1 MALSSRKWTAE
12 QEAAIKT
19 RGGNLLVSA
28 AAGAGKTAVLVE
40 RIVSRIVDEQNPV
53 DVDRLLVVTFTNAA
67 AREMK
72 ERIGQ
77 ALTERLQ
84 EKPQDRRLQRQSLLL
99 GKASIS
105 TLHSF
110 CLDLVRQN
118 YYRLELPE
126 GVALDPRFRIADD
139 VEGILLKAEVLEEYF
154 EEKYEVGD
162 SVFLALV
169 EALGGEKDDQALQ
182 DLVLKLYEF
191 SRSQADPEDWLKATA
206 EQFRAE
212 LTDERMQFLF
222 VRLGKMMALSLQ
234 EAVELLQRAQRLAA
248 QPGGPAVYLPNLV
261 QEGEALAELQLLCAR
276 NWQGAFTGLAEF
288 RFASLKACRA
298 EVDEGLK
305 EEVQALRKQ
314 AKELIR
320 TLQQDYLSR
329 SPAELVQDMQEMA
342 PLIECLCGMVQDFSL
357 GYLREK
363 LARNLLDFDDL
374 EHFALQLLRKE
385 ELSFR
390 LREKYVEVLVDEY
403 QDINAV
409 QEAVLTMVSRE
420 GTEHP
425 NLFMVG
431 DVKQSIYGFRLAE
444 PGLFLRKYQTYKTEE
459 GTKERKI
466 MLAKNFRSQENV
478 LAGVNFLFRQIMGT
492 GLGEISYDRDNEL
505 VYGAGFPE
513 TEPDDLGEK
522 TGQGQSEPVSRTLEV
537 HLIERNPEN
546 ETALTSEAAENTTAK
561 KQGVAGEGMLTSAD
575 EQEEDPDSWQ
585 VEARLIG
592 RRILAFR
599 REQQIWD
606 REKKTYRAPEFRDM
620 VILLRSIKGTAPVF
634 LEEFRKMGIPA
645 YAETGSGY
653 FAAQEVQVMLSLLR
667 VLDNPCQDIP
677 LTAVLL
683 SPVVNL
689 TAEELARIRLCCPG
703 DYYHALRLAARVEE
717 GSFKEKLG
725 LFLKKLRSWRTFARR
740 NSLVELIWLLYR
752 ETGYYDYAGA
762 MPEGKQRQA
771 NLRALLDRAKQF
783 EDTTMKGLFKFLR
796 FLARLE
802 KSNNDLGTARALG
815 ENENVVRIMSIHKSK
830 GLEFPVVFLG
840 GLGKMFNLQELRGD
854 VLLDKDLGIGP
865 VWVDPELRLK
875 YPTLAKL
882 VVRDKLKE
890 EMLAEEVRILYVA
903 MTRARD
909 TLIMVGSVRDVDQH
923 VKKWS
928 QVVACQGWEL
938 PVTVL
943 HQARCPW
950 DWLGP
955 CLLRHRAGQE
965 LREAAG
971 CWEESWEVTEN
982 DPAPWRIFRETARQL
997 PAAEDSEKLDYQRQL
1012 AYVRALLPIE
1022 NANEKQDDRGA
1033 EQRQQLIDSR
1043 LSWEYPYRLLADIP
1057 AKLSVTEIKNRYQ
1070 FLAGE
1075 QQESERLFPFRK
1087 FAKRPHFL
1095 QEQGLSASEKGSALH
1110 LVLRHLNLQDALTT
1124 ERVKAQIEGMID
1136 REMLTEKQAED
1147 LKLDE
1152 IVNFACSPLGKRMAE
1167 NTKLQ
1172 REVPFTMMLPA
1183 QELYPVVNGIAEE
1196 KIILQG
1202 TIDCLFPEDGAYVL
1216 VDYKT
1221 DFVPVGAEDLL
1232 RERYKIQLALY
1243 TRAVETIFQRPVKE
1257 KLLYSF
1263 ALQKAVAIDLST

>member
-1 MALSSRKWTAE
+1 MALSNRKWTAE

-19 RGGNLLVSA
+19 RGSNLLVSA

-40 RIVSRIVDEQNPV
+40 RIVRRIVDEQNPV

-77 ALTERLQ
+77 ALAERLQ
-84 EKPQDRRLQRQSLLL
+84 ENPQDRRLQRQSLLL

-118 YYRLELPE
+118 YYRLVLPE
-126 GVALDPRFRIADD
+126 GAALDPRFRIADD
-139 VEGILLKAEVLEEYF
+139 VEGILLKAEVLEEYL
-154 EEKYEVGD
+154 EENYEVGD
-162 SVFLALV
+162 PVFLALV

-182 DLVLKLYEF
+182 ELVLKLYEF
-191 SRSQADPEDWLKATA
+191 SRSQADPEAWLKDTA
-206 EQFRAE
+206 GKFRAE
-212 LTDERMQFLF
+212 LTDDRMQFLF

-248 QPGGPAVYLPNLV
+248 RPGGPAVYLPNLV
-261 QEGEALAELQLLCAR
+261 QEGEAIAALQQLCAR

-314 AKELIR
+314 AKDLIR

-329 SPAELVQDMQEMA
+329 SPAELVRDMQEMA

-357 GYLREK
+357 RYLREK

-444 PGLFLRKYQTYKTEE
+444 PGLFLRKYQTYKAGE
-459 GTKERKI
+459 GAKERKI
-466 MLAKNFRSQENV
+466 MLAKNFRSQQNV
-478 LAGVNFLFRQIMGT
+478 LAGVNFLFRQIMVP

-513 TEPDDLGEK
+513 SDDPGGK
-522 TGQGQSEPVSRTLEV
+522 TGQGKSGPANRTLEV

-546 ETALTSEAAENTTAK
+546 ETAL
-561 KQGVAGEGMLTSAD
+561 LTSTD
-575 EQEEDPDSWQ
+575 EQEEDLDTAQ

-599 REQQIWD
+599 QEQQIWD
-606 REKKTYRAPEFRDM
+606 RENQTYRAPEFRDM

-634 LEEFRKMGIPA
+634 LEEFRKLGIPA

-667 VLDNPCQDIP
+667 VIDNPCQDIP

-703 DYYHALRLAARVEE
+703 DFYHALRLAARVEK
-717 GSFKEKLG
+717 GPFKEKLG
-725 LFLKKLRSWRTFARR
+725 FFLKKLRSWRIFARR

-865 VWVDPELRLK
+865 VWVDPEIRLK

-882 VVRDKLKE
+882 VVREKLKE
-890 EMLAEEVRILYVA
+890 EVLAEEVRILYVA

-909 TLIMVGSVRDVDQH
+909 ALIMVGSVRDVDQH

-928 QVVACQGWEL
+928 QVIANQGWEL

-943 HQARCPW
+943 HQARCFW

-955 CLLRHRAGQE
+955 CLLRHRAGKE
-965 LREAAG
+965 LRETAG
-971 CWEESWEVTEN
+971 CLQESWEVTEN

-997 PAAEDSEKLDYQRQL
+997 PVVEDSEKLDYQRQL
-1012 AYVRALLPIE
+1012 SYVRALLPIE
-1022 NANEKQDDRGA
+1022 SDKDSLDEKQNDRGA

-1110 LVLRHLNLQDALTT
+1110 LVLRHLNLHDASTT
-1124 ERVKAQIEGMID
+1124 ERVKAQIKEMVD
-1136 REMLTEKQAED
+1136 REMLTEKQAEC
-1147 LKLDE
+1147 LKLEE
-1152 IVNFACSPLGKRMAE
+1152 IVNFACSPLGKRMVE
-1167 NTKLQ
+1167 NTELQ

-1183 QELYPVVNGIAEE
+1183 KELYPVVNGIAEE

-1221 DFVPVGAEDLL
+1221 DFVPAGAEDLL
-1232 RERYKIQLALY
+1232 CERYKIQLALY

-1263 ALQKAVAIDLST
+1263 ALQKAVVLE